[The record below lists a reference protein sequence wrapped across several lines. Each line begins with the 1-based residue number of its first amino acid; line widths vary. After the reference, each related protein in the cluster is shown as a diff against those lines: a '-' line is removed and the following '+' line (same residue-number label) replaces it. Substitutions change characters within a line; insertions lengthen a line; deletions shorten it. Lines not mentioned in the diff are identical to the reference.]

1 MEASKIESYKS
12 REELPKDLK
21 KNMIYIDNKNNTI
34 LLPIKGAHIPFHI
47 LLLKSVVKSDEGKFA
62 SLRFN
67 FHLPNSISNLTF
79 PKFAEPS
86 VFVKEIV
93 FRSQQVARFTE
104 IEKQV
109 KALQKK
115 IRTETSEKNAKE
127 DIVEQEKLNV
137 NRGKRPIL
145 RDLFPRPAVGQK
157 KTKGNLECHLNGF
170 RYTTTKG
177 ESIDIAF
184 SNIKFAFFQPC

>member
-1 MEASKIESYKS
+1 MNERINENFSGDLKKQVVIEASKIDSYKS
-12 REELPKDLK
+12 REELPKDLR

-67 FHLPNSISNLTF
+67 FHLPNSISNLSF

-86 VFVKEIV
+86 VYVKEIV
-93 FRSQQVARFTE
+93 FRSQQLARFSD

-115 IRTETSEKNAKE
+115 IRTETSEKNAK
-127 DIVEQEKLNV
+127 
-137 NRGKRPIL
+137 
-145 RDLFPRPAVGQK
+145 
-157 KTKGNLECHLNGF
+157 
-170 RYTTTKG
+170 
-177 ESIDIAF
+177 
-184 SNIKFAFFQPC
+184 

>member
-1 MEASKIESYKS
+1 MNERINENFSGDLKKQVVIEASKIDSYKS
-12 REELPKDLK
+12 REELPKDLR

-34 LLPIKGAHIPFHI
+34 LLPIKGAHIPVHI

-67 FHLPNSISNLTF
+67 FHLPNSISNLSF

-86 VFVKEIV
+86 VYVKEIV
-93 FRSQQVARFTE
+93 FRSQQLARFSD

-115 IRTETSEKNAKE
+115 IRTETSEKNAK
-127 DIVEQEKLNV
+127 
-137 NRGKRPIL
+137 
-145 RDLFPRPAVGQK
+145 
-157 KTKGNLECHLNGF
+157 
-170 RYTTTKG
+170 
-177 ESIDIAF
+177 
-184 SNIKFAFFQPC
+184 